1 MGNVGVKRLKV
12 LFILILVGILT
23 VLITITASKII
34 SISKIEV
41 EKKESKNKIS
51 RKVKVGFSMGT
62 LKEERWLKDR
72 DILMA
77 KVQELG
83 GEIIIKNANNDDD
96 DQINQVQY
104 LLKQG
109 IDVLILVANDHTK
122 ASTAVKLAKEA
133 GVKVIAYDRL
143 VLDSNADVYLSF
155 DNVAVGEKMAE
166 AIVNK
171 IAQSK
176 IIIIHGDPSDNNTK
190 LIRKGYY
197 NVLQEYI
204 DEGYIEV
211 IGEYWAEDWM
221 QEYAFN
227 TTNELLGEKVKFDG
241 VIAGNDSLAGGV
253 IRALAEH
260 RLAGRVYVT
269 GQDADLDGCQ
279 RIVEGTQLMT
289 VYKPMEEMAT
299 AGAELA
305 MKLARGEDLGIQE
318 KISDGTY
325 DIPYYVIDVYAVGK
339 YNMEETIIKDGFH
352 LRNEVYREK

>member
-1 MGNVGVKRLKV
+1 MGNDGVKRLKV
-12 LFILILVGILT
+12 LIILMLVGILT
-23 VLITITASKII
+23 VLITITASKVS
-34 SISKIEV
+34 SISNHENG
-41 EKKESKNKIS
+41 KKENNNNVS

-77 KVQELG
+77 KVQEYG

-96 DQINQVQY
+96 DQIKQVEY

-122 ASTAVKLAKEA
+122 ASTAVKMAKEA

-171 IAQSK
+171 IARSK

-211 IGEYWAEDWM
+211 VGEYWAEDWM
-221 QEYAFN
+221 QEFAFN
-227 TTNELLGEKVKFDG
+227 TTNELLSVGEKIHG

-260 RLAGRVYVT
+260 RLAGKVYVT

-279 RIVEGTQLMT
+279 RIVEDTQLMT
-289 VYKPMEEMAT
+289 VYKSMEDMAT
-299 AGAELA
+299 AGAEIA
-305 MKLARGEDLGIQE
+305 MKLARGEELEIE
-318 KISDGTY
+318 TTISDGTY
-325 DIPYYVIDVYAVGK
+325 DIPYYVIDVYAVDK
-339 YNMEETIIKDGFH
+339 YNMDETIIKDGFH
-352 LRNEVYREK
+352 LRNQVYREK

>member
-23 VLITITASKII
+23 VLVTITASKIS
-34 SISKIEV
+34 SISRV
-41 EKKESKNKIS
+41 EDGNKENKENIT

-77 KVQELG
+77 KIQEYG

-96 DQINQVQY
+96 DQIKQVQY

-109 IDVLILVANDHTK
+109 IDVLILVANDHIK
-122 ASTAVKLAKEA
+122 ASIAVKMAKDA

-143 VLDSNADVYLSF
+143 ILDSNADVYLSF
-155 DNVAVGEKMAE
+155 DNVAVGEKMAK
-166 AIVNK
+166 AMVNK
-171 IAQSK
+171 ITGAK
-176 IIIIHGDPSDNNTK
+176 IIIIHGDPSDNNTR
-190 LIRKGYY
+190 LMRKGYY

-204 DEGYIEV
+204 DEGYIDV
-211 IGEYWAEDWM
+211 VGEYWAEDWM
-221 QEYAFN
+221 QEYAFK
-227 TTNELLGEKVKFDG
+227 TTNELLAEKVKFDG
-241 VIAGNDSLAGGV
+241 VISGNDSLAGGV

-260 RLAGRVYVT
+260 RLAGKVFVT

-289 VYKPMEEMAT
+289 VYKSMEDMAT
-299 AGAELA
+299 AGAKIA
-305 MKLARGEDLGIQE
+305 MKLARGEELGIE
-318 KISDGTY
+318 ATISDGTY
-325 DIPYYVIDVYAVGK
+325 IIPNYVIDVYAVDK
-339 YNMEETIIKDGFH
+339 YNMDDTVIKDGFH
-352 LRNEVYREK
+352 LRNEVYREN

>member
-1 MGNVGVKRLKV
+1 MKQIKV
-12 LFILILVGILT
+12 LVILILVGILT
-23 VLITITASKII
+23 VLITITASKIGR
-34 SISKIEV
+34 ISKFEDG
-41 EKKESKNKIS
+41 KKENKNNIS

-77 KVQELG
+77 KVQEHG

-96 DQINQVQY
+96 DQIKQVQY

-122 ASTAVKLAKEA
+122 ASIAVKMAKDA

-143 VLDSNADVYLSF
+143 VLESNADVYISF

-171 IAQSK
+171 IARAK

-190 LIRKGYY
+190 LMRKGYY
-197 NVLQEYI
+197 NILQEYI
-204 DEGYIEV
+204 DDGYIEV
-211 IGEYWAEDWM
+211 VGEYWAEDWM

-227 TTNELLGEKVKFDG
+227 TTNELLAENIKFDG

-260 RLAGRVYVT
+260 RLAGKVFVT

-279 RIVEGTQLMT
+279 RIVEDTQLMT
-289 VYKPMEEMAT
+289 VYKSMEDMAT
-299 AGAELA
+299 AGAEIA
-305 MKLARGEDLGIQE
+305 MKLARGEELGIE
-318 KISDGTY
+318 ATISDGTY
-325 DIPYYVIDVYAVGK
+325 NIPYYVIDVHAVDK
-339 YNMEETIIKDGFH
+339 HNMDDTIIKDGFH
-352 LRNEVYREK
+352 LRNEIYREN